1 MSNKT
6 KEINVLGCGQQRSHR
21 KKYQIA
27 LEANKNNPS
36 FVIYNHR
43 DRSKA
48 NRASSVSLVNG
59 TYNGVNKLNRE
70 QLYSLVRF
78 LEANCKA
85 TGFRHLTNWQRA
97 IIMFNES
104 VINIGRNWERF
115 STRVKRTNRNK
126 WKSNKYKFALP
137 IDMPMPNYMETLS

>member
-1 MSNKT
+1 MSKT
-6 KEINVLGCGQQRSHR
+6 KEINVLGCGQQRTHR

-27 LEANKNNPS
+27 LEADKNNPS

-48 NRASSVSLVNG
+48 TRASRVSLLDG
-59 TYNGVNKLNRE
+59 TYTGMNKLNRE

-78 LEANCKA
+78 LESDCKA

-97 IIMFNES
+97 LIMFNES
-104 VINIGRNWERF
+104 VINLGRNWERF
-115 STRVKRTNRNK
+115 TKRVKRNNREK

-137 IDMPMPNYMETLS
+137 IDLKMPDYMASLS